1 VVLWMHWWSVT
12 WQLRPACAR
21 LRSFLWFATC
31 VAGMTARTD
40 LLGVTSTIRALGLEQ
55 KCYDRLLD
63 CFHSSAI
70 KLAAM
75 TSLWA
80 QVVLRCFPGL
90 LWVNGRLVL
99 VGDGIK
105 VAKRGRKMPAVKLLH
120 QHSDTSTKPEYI
132 MGHSFQAV
140 AVLVSAAKSVFAVPL
155 ASRIHEGVIL
165 SNRDRRTLLDK
176 MVLLLGSLAVSR
188 MVKWLCTP
196 QLCRGA
202 TSRNKSVVMR
212 PRLSSARPA

>member
-1 VVLWMHWWSVT
+1 
-12 WQLRPACAR
+12 
-21 LRSFLWFATC
+21 
-31 VAGMTARTD
+31 MTVRTD

-63 CFHSSAI
+63 SFHSSAI

-120 QHSDTSTKPEYI
+120 QH
-132 MGHSFQAV
+132 
-140 AVLVSAAKSVFAVPL
+140 L
-155 ASRIHEGVIL
+155 
-165 SNRDRRTLLDK
+165 
-176 MVLLLGSLAVSR
+176 
-188 MVKWLCTP
+188 
-196 QLCRGA
+196 
-202 TSRNKSVVMR
+202 
-212 PRLSSARPA
+212 